1 MARPTQRLFHLVF
14 ETHNGRALVPIPER
28 SASPRATSNTAVVDG
43 LKVLDPKR
51 PIREADMLRP
61 RTECQLWATGRHA
74 LQKAEK
80 IRQQIIRSRWPRNR
94 HPPSSRRHLGFKQG
108 QWTPFKCLTARC
120 MRGVDYS
127 WLPGGA
133 QPSCQ
138 LAH

>member
-94 HPPSSRRHLGFKQG
+94 HPPSSRRHLGFVSRVSG
-108 QWTPFKCLTARC
+108 RRSNASPRDVCEAWTTHGCR
-120 MRGVDYS
+120 VE
-127 WLPGGA
+127 
-133 QPSCQ
+133 
-138 LAH
+138 